1 MKKKITFL
9 AILAM
14 IVFIV
19 ASSCFNK
26 EERYRH
32 IYIKNNSIKAIYYR
46 LSFAYPDTTL
56 NESDPNNYKIN
67 SGEQISTSASSFI
80 YNSTMQMFILDAS
93 VVETEPWDSIV
104 LHHQVLKRYQFTEH
118 FLESLNWIITY
129 P

>member
-9 AILAM
+9 AILTM
-14 IVFIV
+14 IIFIV

-26 EERYRH
+26 EERNRH

-80 YNSTMQMFILDAS
+80 YNSTMQMFILDAN

-104 LHHQVLKRYQFTEH
+104 LHYQVLKRYQFTEH